1 MGIPLRVLIVE
12 DSAEDAA
19 LLLCELRRGGYE
31 PAHERVSNAEEMSRA
46 IDRGGWDI
54 VFCDYSMPHFDG
66 AAALKLLRGK
76 GLDVPFLFVSGTLGE
91 DTAVEA
97 MRVGANDYL
106 TKDHLNR
113 LLPIVERELRE
124 SGARQERKRGEEQ
137 LRQSEERFRQLAE
150 NITEVFWMGDPDK
163 NRVLYISPGYE
174 KIWGRSCESL
184 YQEPKSFLD
193 AVHPDDRER
202 VMKAAMTRQVSGTY
216 DEEYRIIRPDGSVRW
231 IRDRA
236 FPVKD
241 ASGQVYRITGIAQ
254 DITEQKRTEEALQES
269 QRVLSTLMSNLP
281 GWVYRCRND
290 KDWTVEFSSDGALD
304 LTGYP
309 PTDFTEG
316 RVSYGRQ
323 VIHPDDQES
332 IWNEAQAALEA
343 HRPFQVTYRILTV
356 DKKEKWVWDQGR
368 GIFTSDGA
376 LLAIEGFVIDITE
389 RKQAEELVQH
399 MAYHDTLTQLPNR
412 NHLYD
417 RLLNVI
423 RTDEGRGNPFALLLM
438 DLDRFK
444 EINDTLGHHRGDLL
458 LQQVGAR
465 LRSLLFAPD
474 LVARLGGD
482 EFAVLLPRLAKVED
496 IHVVI
501 QKIQSALQPPLMIE
515 GLPIVVEASIGVALY
530 PEHGGNPDSLLQRAD
545 VAMYTAKQTGRNCVI
560 YDSQYDQHSPRRLA
574 LMGELRHAIDHDQ
587 LRLHYQPKIDLKSR
601 QVVGVEALVRWQ
613 HPEYGFIPPDQFI
626 GPAERTGQIKALT
639 QWVLETAL
647 RQCQLWRRSGM
658 GIRISVN
665 LSARNL
671 QEAGLV
677 ERVAEVLRRAGEAPD
692 RLSLEITESAIMA
705 DPNAAMEVLTR
716 LSQMGVK
723 LSIDDF
729 GTGYSSLA
737 YLKRLPADEIK
748 IDKSFVIGME
758 TDENDAV
765 IVRSTIDLA
774 HNLGRRVVAEGVEN
788 QRLWEKLST
797 LGCDEAQGYYMS
809 RPLPAEDVVRWL
821 SESPWGMKSD

>member
-12 DSAEDAA
+12 DSAEDAE
-19 LLLCELRRGGYE
+19 LLLSELRRGGYE
-31 PAHERVSNAEEMSRA
+31 PAHERVSTAEEMNKA
-46 IDRGGWDI
+46 LDGEIWDI
-54 VFCDYSMPHFDG
+54 AFVDYSMPQFNG
-66 AAALKLLRGK
+66 VAALKLLREK
-76 GLDVPFLFVSGTLGE
+76 GFDIPIIFISGTIGE
-91 DTAVEA
+91 DTAAEV
-97 MRVGANDYL
+97 MKTGANDCL
-106 TKDHLNR
+106 IKGHLNR
-113 LLPIVERELRE
+113 LLPIVERELRKRGIE
-124 SGARQERKRGEEQ
+124 QERKQAEEQ
-137 LRQSEERFRQLAE
+137 LRQSEERFRQLTE
-150 NITEVFWMGDPDK
+150 SITEVFWMSDPDK
-163 NRVLYISPGYE
+163 NRILYISPGYE

-184 YQEPKSFLD
+184 YQQPKSFLD
-193 AVHPDDRER
+193 AIHPDDRER
-202 VMKAAMTRQVSGTY
+202 VIKSAMTRQVSGMY
-216 DEEYRIIRPDGSVRW
+216 DEEYRIIQPDGSVRW

-236 FPVKD
+236 FPIKD
-241 ASGQVYRITGIAQ
+241 TSGKVYRITGIAQ
-254 DITEQKRTEEALQES
+254 DITEHKRTEQALQEN

-281 GWVYRCRND
+281 GWVYRCHND
-290 KDWTVEFSSDGALD
+290 KDWTVAFSSDGVLD

-309 PTDFTEG
+309 ATDFTEG

-323 VIHPDDQES
+323 VVHPDDQES
-332 IWNEAQAALEA
+332 IWNEAQAALGA
-343 HRPFQVTYRILTV
+343 HRPFQVTYRILTA
-356 DKKEKWVWDQGR
+356 DKKEKWVWDRGR
-368 GIFTSDGA
+368 GIFSSDGA
-376 LLAIEGFVIDITE
+376 LLAIEGFVTDITE
-389 RKQAEELVQH
+389 RKKAEELVQH
-399 MAYHDTLTQLPNR
+399 MAYHDTLTELPNR
-412 NHLYD
+412 NYLYD
-417 RLLNVI
+417 RLLNAI
-423 RTDEGRGNPFALLLM
+423 RADEGEGKPFALLLM

-515 GLPIVVEASIGVALY
+515 GLPIAVEASIGVALY

-545 VAMYTAKQTGRNCVI
+545 VAMYTAKQTGRSCVI
-560 YDSQYDQHSPRRLA
+560 YDSNDDQHSPRRLA
-574 LMGELRHAIDHDQ
+574 LMGELRHAIEQGQ
-587 LRLHYQPKIDLKSR
+587 LCLYYQPKIDLKTR
-601 QVVGVEALVRWQ
+601 RVVGVEALVRWQ

-626 GPAERTGQIKALT
+626 GPAERTGQIKVLT

-647 RQCQLWRRSGM
+647 RQCQGWRRP
-658 GIRISVN
+658 GIGISVN

-677 ERVAEVLRRAGEAPD
+677 ERVAEALQRTGEAPD
-692 RLSLEITESAIMA
+692 HLALEITESAIMA
-705 DPNAAMEVLTR
+705 DPNTAMGVLTR

-729 GTGYSSLA
+729 GTGYSSLS
-737 YLKRLPADEIK
+737 YLKRLPVDEIK

-758 TDENDAV
+758 TDDNDAV

-774 HNLGRRVVAEGVEN
+774 HNLGLKVVAEGVEN
-788 QRLWEKLST
+788 QALLEKLSA

-809 RPLPAEDVVRWL
+809 RPLPAEEVVRWC
-821 SESPWGMKSD
+821 SESPWGMKRD

>member
-1 MGIPLRVLIVE
+1 MGIPLHVLMVE
-12 DSAEDAA
+12 DSAEDAE
-19 LLLCELRRGGYE
+19 LLLSELRRGGYE
-31 PAHERVSNAEEMSRA
+31 PAHERVSTAEEMNKA
-46 IDRGGWDI
+46 LDGQIWDI
-54 VFCDYSMPHFDG
+54 AFVDYSMPQFNG
-66 AAALKLLRGK
+66 AAALKLLRKK
-76 GLDVPFLFVSGTLGE
+76 GFDIPFIFISGTIGE
-91 DTAVEA
+91 ETAAEA
-97 MRVGANDYL
+97 MKTGANDYL
-106 TKDHLNR
+106 IKGHLSR

-124 SGARQERKRGEEQ
+124 SGVRQERKKAEEQ

-150 NITEVFWMGDPDK
+150 NITEVFWMSDPDK

-184 YQEPKSFLD
+184 YQQPKSFLD
-193 AVHPDDRER
+193 AIHPDDRER
-202 VMKAAMTRQVSGTY
+202 VMKSAMTRQVSGTY
-216 DEEYRIIRPDGSVRW
+216 DEEYRMIRPDGSVRW

-236 FPVKD
+236 FPIKD
-241 ASGQVYRITGIAQ
+241 ASGRVYRVTGIAE
-254 DITEQKRTEEALQES
+254 DITRYKEAKEALQES

-290 KDWTVEFSSDGALD
+290 KDWTVAFSSEGCLD
-304 LTGYP
+304 LTGHAAA
-309 PTDFTEG
+309 DFTEG

-323 VIHPDDQES
+323 LVHPVDQES
-332 IWNEAQAALEA
+332 VWNEVQAFLEA
-343 HRPFQVTYRILTV
+343 HRPFQMVYRIITAN
-356 DKKEKWVWDQGR
+356 KKEKWVWDQGR
-368 GIFTSDGA
+368 GIFSSEGA
-376 LLAIEGFVIDITE
+376 LLAIEGFVTDITE

-399 MAYHDTLTQLPNR
+399 MAYHDTLTELPNR

-417 RLLNVI
+417 RLLNAI
-423 RTDEGRGNPFALLLM
+423 RVDAGRGDPFALLLM

-458 LQQVGAR
+458 LKQVGAR
-465 LRSLLFAPD
+465 LRCLLFAPD

-482 EFAVLLPRLAKVED
+482 EFAVLLPRLGKVED

-530 PEHGGNPDSLLQRAD
+530 PEHGGNPDSLLQRAN

-587 LRLHYQPKIDLKSR
+587 LRLQYQPKIDLKTR
-601 QVVGVEALVRWQ
+601 RVVGVEALVRWQ

-626 GPAERTGQIKALT
+626 GPAERTGQIEALT

-647 RQCQLWRRSGM
+647 RQCQGWRRSGI
-658 GIRISVN
+658 GISVN

-677 ERVAEVLRRAGEAPD
+677 ERVAEALQRTGEAPD
-692 RLSLEITESAIMA
+692 HLALEITESAIMA
-705 DPNAAMEVLTR
+705 DPNTAMGVLTR
-716 LSQMGVK
+716 LSQMGVR

-758 TDENDAV
+758 ADDNDAV

-774 HNLGRRVVAEGVEN
+774 HNLGLKVIAEGVEN
-788 QRLWEKLST
+788 RAVWEKLSA